1 MIKMKKMHVGIILAV
16 AATLIILGAFA
27 YVNATEP
34 KISKEEA
41 MRIAEE
47 ATGGTATSIDV
58 EREFGSIVYE
68 VHVTNETGDWEVEID
83 AYDGTVLE
91 IEPDDYDIEENEDDD
106 DEEDDD
112 D

>member
-1 MIKMKKMHVGIILAV
+1 MIKMNRMHVGIILAV
-16 AATLIILGAFA
+16 AAAIIILATFA

-47 ATGGTATSIDV
+47 ATGGTATSVDV
-58 EREFGSIVYE
+58 EREFGSVVYE

-83 AYDGTVLE
+83 AYDGSILE
-91 IEPDDYDIEENEDDD
+91 IEPDDYDIEANEDDD
-106 DEEDDD
+106 DDDD
-112 D
+112 DD